1 MSDSVRPHG
10 LQPTRLLHPWD
21 SPDSHWRGLPFPS
34 PKRALGKNIYY
45 KVKTQGVEGNVS
57 SHCAGGKGNGFDGQ
71 AEQGRKI
78 KLEGRCQSDFLGRKN
93 NWKARII
100 SPFST
105 ET

>member
-1 MSDSVRPHG
+1 MSQVTV
-10 LQPTRLLHPWD
+10 L
-21 SPDSHWRGLPFPS
+21 
-34 PKRALGKNIYY
+34 
-45 KVKTQGVEGNVS
+45 EE
-57 SHCAGGKGNGFDGQ
+57 KGMVFDGQ

-78 KLEGRCQSDFLGRKN
+78 KLEGRCQSDFLGCKN